1 MTDLWSERFAA
12 GVSQMR
18 SSAVRDLLKLT
29 EQPDVISFGGGLP
42 APESFPV
49 EELAAAAEQA
59 LMENPA
65 AALQY
70 GLTEGYR
77 PLRELLVTR
86 MAALGIRVPVDQVLV
101 THGSQQGL
109 DMAGRLLIDPGAPV
123 AVEDPSY
130 LGALGAWRGLQ
141 PTWVTLGLD
150 QDGLD
155 IDQLASVLA
164 SGVRPWFLY
173 VVSCFQNPTGVTLSP
188 ERRVRLL
195 ELAAR
200 YGLVI
205 LEDDPYGELYYEGER
220 AQPLAALDVAMH
232 GELRHVIYLST
243 FSKQLAPGL
252 RVGWMAAPSAFVS
265 RAAILKQG
273 LDLHS
278 NSFAQRV
285 AYLTCKDGLL
295 EHHIPKIRDVYRVR
309 RDAMLAALAA
319 EMPAGVTWTRP
330 AGGMFCWLTLPEGI
344 NSTELLK
351 RCLEQKVAYVPGGAF
366 YADGGGEHTARFNF
380 SFSPPDKIRAGVAR
394 LGATFRERL
403 EENAGNAQARERG
416 GVGA

>member
-1 MTDLWSERFAA
+1 MTDLWSARFAS
-12 GVSQMR
+12 GVQQMR

-42 APESFPV
+42 APESFPI
-49 EELAAAAEQA
+49 EELAAAAELA
-59 LMENPA
+59 LLENPA

-77 PLRELLVTR
+77 PLREFLSSR
-86 MAALGIRVPVDQVLV
+86 MATLGIRVPVEQVMV

-109 DMAGRLLIDPGAPV
+109 DIAGRLLIDPGAPV

-130 LGALGAWRGLQ
+130 LGALGAWRSLQ
-141 PTWVTLGLD
+141 PSWVTLRLD

-155 IDQLASVLA
+155 VDHLEQVLA
-164 SGVRPWFLY
+164 SGLRPRFLY

-195 ELAAR
+195 EIAAR

-205 LEDDPYGELYYEGER
+205 LEDDPYGELYFEGSR
-220 AQPLAALDVAMH
+220 ATPLAALDVQMH

-252 RVGWMAAPSAFVS
+252 RVGWMAAPPAYIA
-265 RAAILKQG
+265 RATILKQG

-285 AYLTCKDGLL
+285 AYLTCRDGLL
-295 EHHIPKIRDVYRVR
+295 DRHIPIIREVYRARRDV
-309 RDAMLAALAA
+309 MLAALAA
-319 EMPAGVTWTRP
+319 EMPAGVHWTKP
-330 AGGMFCWLTLPEGI
+330 AGGMFCWLTLPEGL
-344 NSTELLK
+344 NATELLK
-351 RCLEQKVAYVPGGAF
+351 RCLEQKVAYVPGAAF
-366 YADGGGEHTARFNF
+366 YADGGGEHTARLNF
-380 SFSPPDKIRAGVAR
+380 SFSSPDKIRAGVAR
-394 LGATFRERL
+394 MGAAF
-403 EENAGNAQARERG
+403 RG
-416 GVGA
+416 G

>member
-1 MTDLWSERFAA
+1 MTDLWSARFAS
-12 GVSQMR
+12 GVQQMR

-42 APESFPV
+42 APESFPI
-49 EELAAAAEQA
+49 EELAAAAELA
-59 LMENPA
+59 LLENPA

-77 PLRELLVTR
+77 PLREFLSSR
-86 MAALGIRVPVDQVLV
+86 MATLGIRVPVEQVMV

-109 DMAGRLLIDPGAPV
+109 DIAAGLLIDPGAPV

-130 LGALGAWRGLQ
+130 LGALGAWRSLQ
-141 PTWVTLGLD
+141 PSWVTLRLD
-150 QDGLD
+150 HDGLD
-155 IDQLASVLA
+155 VDHLEQVLA
-164 SGVRPWFLY
+164 SGVRPRFLY

-195 ELAAR
+195 EIAAR

-205 LEDDPYGELYYEGER
+205 LEDDPYGELYFEGSR
-220 AQPLAALDVAMH
+220 ATPLAALDVQMH

-252 RVGWMAAPSAFVS
+252 RVGWMAAPPAYIA
-265 RAAILKQG
+265 RATILKQG

-285 AYLTCKDGLL
+285 AYLTCRDGLL
-295 EHHIPKIRDVYRVR
+295 DRHIPIIREVYRARRDV
-309 RDAMLAALAA
+309 MLAALAA
-319 EMPAGVTWTRP
+319 EMPAGVHWTKP
-330 AGGMFCWLTLPEGI
+330 AGGMFCWLTLPEGL
-344 NSTELLK
+344 NATELLK
-351 RCLEQKVAYVPGGAF
+351 RCLEQKVAYVPGAAF
-366 YADGGGEHTARFNF
+366 YADGGGEHTARLNF
-380 SFSPPDKIRAGVAR
+380 SFSSPDKIRAGVAR
-394 LGATFRERL
+394 MGAAF
-403 EENAGNAQARERG
+403 RG
-416 GVGA
+416 G

>member
-1 MTDLWSERFAA
+1 MTDLWSARFAS
-12 GVSQMR
+12 GVQQMR

-42 APESFPV
+42 APESFPI
-49 EELAAAAEQA
+49 EELAAAAELA
-59 LMENPA
+59 LLENPA

-77 PLRELLVTR
+77 PLREFLSSR
-86 MAALGIRVPVDQVLV
+86 MATLGIRVPVEQVMV

-109 DMAGRLLIDPGAPV
+109 DIAGRLLIDPGAPV

-130 LGALGAWRGLQ
+130 LGALGAWRSLQ
-141 PTWVTLGLD
+141 PSWVTLRLD
-150 QDGLD
+150 HDGLD
-155 IDQLASVLA
+155 VDHLEQVLA
-164 SGVRPWFLY
+164 SGVRPRFLY

-195 ELAAR
+195 EIAAR

-205 LEDDPYGELYYEGER
+205 LEDDPYGELYFEGSR
-220 AQPLAALDVAMH
+220 ATPLAALDVQMH

-252 RVGWMAAPSAFVS
+252 RVGWMAAPPAYIA
-265 RAAILKQG
+265 RATILKQG

-285 AYLTCKDGLL
+285 AYLTCRDGLL
-295 EHHIPKIRDVYRVR
+295 DRHIPIIREVYRARRDV
-309 RDAMLAALAA
+309 MLAALAA
-319 EMPAGVTWTRP
+319 EMPAGVHWTKP
-330 AGGMFCWLTLPEGI
+330 AGGMFCWLTLPEGL
-344 NSTELLK
+344 NATELLK
-351 RCLEQKVAYVPGGAF
+351 RCLEQKVAYVPGAAF
-366 YADGGGEHTARFNF
+366 YADGGGEHTARLNF
-380 SFSPPDKIRAGVAR
+380 SFSSPDKIRAGVAR
-394 LGATFRERL
+394 MGAAF
-403 EENAGNAQARERG
+403 RG
-416 GVGA
+416 G

>member
-1 MTDLWSERFAA
+1 MSDLWSERFAA
-12 GVSQMR
+12 GVQQMR

-29 EQPDVISFGGGLP
+29 EQPDEISFGGGLP

-59 LMENPA
+59 LIDNPS

-77 PLRELLVTR
+77 PLREFLVTR
-86 MAALGIRVPVDQVLV
+86 MATLGIRVPAEQVMV

-130 LGALGAWRGLQ
+130 LGALGAWRSLQ
-141 PTWVTLGLD
+141 PAWVTLNLD
-150 QDGLD
+150 DDGLD
-155 IDQLASVLA
+155 VEQLERMLA
-164 SGVRPWFLY
+164 SGVRPRFLY
-173 VVSCFQNPTGVTLSP
+173 VVSCFQNPTGVTLSLG
-188 ERRVRLL
+188 RRVRLL

-220 AQPLAALDVAMH
+220 ARPLAALDVEMH

-252 RVGWMAAPSAFVS
+252 RVGWMAAPPAYIA

-295 EHHIPKIRDVYRVR
+295 DRHIPVIREVYRARRDV
-309 RDAMLAALAA
+309 MLTALAA
-319 EMPAGVTWTRP
+319 EMPAGVRWTKP
-330 AGGMFCWLTLPEGI
+330 AGGMFCWLTLPDGI
-344 NSTELLK
+344 NATELLK
-351 RCLEQKVAYVPGGAF
+351 RCLDQKVAYVPGAAF
-366 YADGGGEHTARFNF
+366 YADGGGEHTARLNF
-380 SFSPPDKIRAGVAR
+380 SFSAPDRIRAGIAR
-394 LGATFRERL
+394 LGEVFRDALSEKR
-403 EENAGNAQARERG
+403 
-416 GVGA
+416 

>member
-1 MTDLWSERFAA
+1 MGDLWATRFSA
-12 GVSQMR
+12 GVHQMR
-18 SSAVRDLLKLT
+18 SSAVRELLKLT
-29 EQPDVISFGGGLP
+29 EQPDVISFAGGLP

-49 EELAAAAEQA
+49 EELAAASEQA
-59 LMENPA
+59 LIDHPA
-65 AALQY
+65 SALQY

-77 PLRELLVTR
+77 PLREFLVSR
-86 MAALGIRVPVDQVLV
+86 MAALGIRVPVEQVLV

-109 DMAGRLLIDPGAPV
+109 DIAGRLLIDPDAPV

-130 LGALGAWRGLQ
+130 LGALGAWRSLRPSWVKLALDREGLN
-141 PTWVTLGLD
+141 V
-150 QDGLD
+150 
-155 IDQLASVLA
+155 DQLEDVLK
-164 SGVRPWFLY
+164 SGTIPRFLY

-195 ELAAR
+195 ELAEQ

-220 AQPLAALDVAMH
+220 TRPLAALDVEMH
-232 GELRHVIYLST
+232 GELRHVVYLST

-252 RVGWMAAPSAFVS
+252 RVGWMAAPPAYVAK
-265 RAAILKQG
+265 AAILKQG

-285 AYLTCKDGLL
+285 AYLTCRDGLL
-295 EHHIPKIRDVYRVR
+295 DRHIPVIREVYRAR
-309 RDAMLAALAA
+309 RDAMLSALQA

-330 AGGMFCWLTLPEGI
+330 AGGMFCWLELPEGI
-344 NSTELLK
+344 NATDMLK
-351 RCLEQKVAYVPGGAF
+351 LCLDRKVAYVPGAAF

-380 SFSPPDKIRAGVAR
+380 SYSPPDTIRAGMAR
-394 LGATFRERL
+394 LGEVFREEL
-403 EENAGNAQARERG
+403 ERAAER
-416 GVGA
+416 

>member
-1 MTDLWSERFAA
+1 MGDLWATRFSA
-12 GVSQMR
+12 GVHQMR

-29 EQPDVISFGGGLP
+29 EQPDIISFAGGLP

-59 LMENPA
+59 LIDHPS

-77 PLRELLVTR
+77 PLRELLATR
-86 MAALGIRVPVDQVLV
+86 MAALGIRVPIEQVLV

-109 DMAGRLLIDPGAPV
+109 DMAGRLLIDPDAPV
-123 AVEDPSY
+123 AIEDPSY
-130 LGALGAWRGLQ
+130 LGALGAWRSLR
-141 PTWVTLGLD
+141 PSWVKLRLDDHGLD
-150 QDGLD
+150 V
-155 IDQLASVLA
+155 DQLEAVLK
-164 SGVRPWFLY
+164 SGMVPRFLY

-220 AQPLAALDVAMH
+220 TRPLAALDVEMH

-252 RVGWMAAPSAFVS
+252 RVGWMAAPPAYIAK
-265 RAAILKQG
+265 AAILNQG

-285 AYLTCKDGLL
+285 AYLTCRDGLL
-295 EHHIPKIRDVYRVR
+295 DRHIPVIREVYRAR
-309 RDAMLAALAA
+309 RNEMLSTLQA
-319 EMPAGVTWTRP
+319 EMPAGVRWTRP
-330 AGGMFCWLTLPEGI
+330 TGGMFCWLELPEGI
-344 NSTELLK
+344 DATEMLK
-351 RCLEQKVAYVPGGAF
+351 RCLERRVAYVPGAAF
-366 YADGGGEHTARFNF
+366 YAEGGGEHTARFNF
-380 SFSPPDKIRAGVAR
+380 SFSPPETIRTGVTR
-394 LGATFRERL
+394 LGEVFREEL
-403 EENAGNAQARERG
+403 AEIANG
-416 GVGA
+416 GQRTAEGA

>member
-1 MTDLWSERFAA
+1 MTDLWSARFAS
-12 GVSQMR
+12 GVQQMR

-42 APESFPV
+42 APESFPI
-49 EELAAAAEQA
+49 EELAAAAELA
-59 LMENPA
+59 LLENPA

-77 PLRELLVTR
+77 PLREFLSLR
-86 MAALGIRVPVDQVLV
+86 MATLGIRVPVEQVMV

-109 DMAGRLLIDPGAPV
+109 DIAGRLLIDPGAPV

-130 LGALGAWRGLQ
+130 LGALGAWRSLQ
-141 PTWVTLGLD
+141 PSWVTLRLD
-150 QDGLD
+150 RDGLD
-155 IDQLASVLA
+155 VDHLEQVLA
-164 SGVRPWFLY
+164 SGLRPRFLY

-195 ELAAR
+195 EIAAR

-205 LEDDPYGELYYEGER
+205 LEDDPYGELYFEGSR
-220 AQPLAALDVAMH
+220 ATPLAALDVQMH

-252 RVGWMAAPSAFVS
+252 RVGWMAAPPAYIA
-265 RAAILKQG
+265 RATILKQG

-285 AYLTCKDGLL
+285 AYLTCRDGLL
-295 EHHIPKIRDVYRVR
+295 DRHIPIIREVYRARRDV
-309 RDAMLAALAA
+309 MLAALAT
-319 EMPAGVTWTRP
+319 EMPAGVNWTKP
-330 AGGMFCWLTLPEGI
+330 AGGMFCWLTLPDGL
-344 NSTELLK
+344 NATELLK
-351 RCLEQKVAYVPGGAF
+351 RCLEQKVAFVPGAAF
-366 YADGGGEHTARFNF
+366 YADGGGEHTARLNF
-380 SFSPPDKIRAGVAR
+380 SFSSPDKIRAGVAR
-394 LGATFRERL
+394 MGAAFR
-403 EENAGNAQARERG
+403 
-416 GVGA
+416 GA